1 MLTRKTPLKRT
12 PMKHSRPEP
21 AFPPALRAQLFE
33 RANGWCEAQLPGCL
47 GRATEPCHRKHRKA
61 GGRPL
66 GDDERL
72 SNAWAGC
79 AVCHRW
85 THDNPTEANDLGL
98 ILEEWQDPTVEPMA
112 HLNGGFVLLDDA
124 GGLWPW
130 GATA

>member
-1 MLTRKTPLKRT
+1 MPTRRAPLKRT
-12 PMKHSRPEP
+12 RMKDYRSEP
-21 AFPPALRAQLFE
+21 AFPPALRAQVFE
-33 RANGWCEAQLPGCL
+33 RADGLCEARLPGCL
-47 GRATEPCHRKHRKA
+47 GQAGQGCHRKHRGQ

-85 THDNPTEANDLGL
+85 THDNPAEAKDLGL
-98 ILEEWQDPTVEPMA
+98 MLENWQDPRSEPMA
-112 HLNGGFVLLDDA
+112 YQNTGWVVLDDD

-130 GATA
+130 GEAS